1 MFLYNKRRV
10 SELLDTV
17 PILQSIKSAKKVE
30 HFNCPYDKL
39 IVCSYKLPRQQF
51 IDLIRPARFETDDD
65 ESFYRYKLV
74 HDLFSVYWMQ
84 MNPLAPKTSIMLNPW
99 KHQLSPDDLLA
110 LIDFI
115 IGSHLDT
122 HVAHNDDKL
131 DWIQFLTPKEFAK
144 RIYVGYQ
151 KMPTRNY
158 DDLDKT
164 FMYGNKKG
172 QQVIIYDKAEEQ
184 GLDGEIWTRLEK
196 SRKRRDKHSRPTLM
210 QFLLD
215 QRCDALKN
223 VVIVDI
229 DKFSGRDKIIRRINK
244 YGTFQEAYMSLTEE
258 EKRKIKR
265 HEAFKSPLFD
275 VVAMFKSELDKW
287 LSMSPRLHFMCKV
300 FPVFGTSWSGRDG
313 RLKRAVR
320 LKPICLSRT
329 EPLTAFI
336 GDSSFDLRN
345 DYLEEISL

>member
-10 SELLDTV
+10 SELIDTV

-196 SRKRRDKHSRPTLM
+196 SRKRRDKRSRPTLM

-229 DKFSGRDKIIRRINK
+229 DKFSRRDKIMRRINK
-244 YGTFQEAYMSLTEE
+244 YGTFQDAYMTLTKE
-258 EKRKIKR
+258 EKRQLKR

-275 VVAMFKSELDKW
+275 VVDMFRSELDKW
-287 LSMSPRLHFMCKV
+287 LSLSPNLHFMYKV
-300 FPVFGTSWSGRDG
+300 FPVIKTSWGGRDG
-313 RLKRAVR
+313 RLQRVVR
-320 LKPICLSRT
+320 LKVR
-329 EPLTAFI
+329 
-336 GDSSFDLRN
+336 
-345 DYLEEISL
+345 